1 MPELWRKLFGS
12 GARRRYE
19 AALDR
24 ATSELAAGRHTEA
37 LATLEQGLGD
47 GIRGYGEGAEELLVA
62 HYAAA
67 SAALAGGEL
76 ERAEAHG
83 RQGAALAARHGARSE
98 PPAHRFLETLA
109 AIEERR
115 AAMHL
120 GAAEGDALE
129 QALRA
134 YADAALR
141 AGDRRAVAAA
151 KNRLGLLLAR
161 TERREDAALEL
172 SEALAIRRSLGAAEA
187 RAALESAYN
196 LATCRPL
203 DQGAGAE
210 ALADAASLLDE
221 VVRGTRDASD
231 TAGREL
237 AESALHNLGVVRDE
251 RGELD
256 EARRLYERALS
267 LRAKRLGDD
276 HASLRPT
283 LSRLARLEHRAGRL
297 VFALGYYERALAI
310 ARRELP
316 EDDPIVRGLERWRD
330 ALTSGE
336 GEA

>member
-1 MPELWRKLFGS
+1 MRDLWRKLSGA

-24 ATSELAAGRHTEA
+24 ATSELASGRHTDA
-37 LATLEQGLGD
+37 LATLELGLKEGA
-47 GIRGYGEGAEELLVA
+47 RGYGEGAEELLVA

-67 SAALAGGEL
+67 SAALAGGVL
-76 ERAEAHG
+76 ERAEQHCQ
-83 RQGAALAARHGARSE
+83 RGASLAARHGARSE
-98 PPAHRFLETLA
+98 PPEHRFLETLA

-115 AAMHL
+115 DAAGG
-120 GAAEGDALE
+120 GAREGDALE
-129 QALRA
+129 RALRA
-134 YADAALR
+134 YADASLR

-161 TERREDAALEL
+161 SERRDEAVVEL
-172 SEALAIRRSLGAAEA
+172 SEALAIRRSLGTAEA
-187 RAALESAYN
+187 RSVLESAYN

-203 DQGAGAE
+203 DAGAGDE

-221 VVRGTRDASD
+221 VVRGTRDATD
-231 TAGREL
+231 AAGREL
-237 AESALHNLGVVRDE
+237 AESAHHNLGVVRDE
-251 RGELD
+251 RGDVD

-310 ARRELP
+310 ARRELA
-316 EDDPIVRGLERWRD
+316 EDDPIVIGLERWRD

>member
-1 MPELWRKLFGS
+1 VRDLWRKLFGS

-24 ATSELAAGRHTEA
+24 ATDELARGLHAEA
-37 LATLEQGLGD
+37 LATLERGLSD
-47 GIRGYGEGAEELLVA
+47 GVKGHGEGAEELLVA

-67 SAALAGGEL
+67 SAALAGGDL
-76 ERAEAHG
+76 ERAEAHCRLG
-83 RQGAALAARHGARSE
+83 VSLAARHGARSE
-98 PPAHRFLETLA
+98 PPEHRFLETLA

-115 AAMHL
+115 DTAR
-120 GAAEGDALE
+120 ESDALE
-129 QALRA
+129 RALRA
-134 YADAALR
+134 YADASLR
-141 AGDRRAVAAA
+141 AGDRRSVAAA

-161 TERREDAALEL
+161 TERRDEAAEEL
-172 SEALAIRRSLGAAEA
+172 AEALAIRRSLGAAEA
-187 RAALESAYN
+187 RATLESAYN

-203 DQGAGAE
+203 DGGAGDE

-221 VVRGTRDASD
+221 VVRGTRDATD
-231 TAGREL
+231 GAGREL
-237 AESALHNLGVVRDE
+237 AESAHHTLGVVRDE

-256 EARRLYERALS
+256 EARRLYERSLS

-310 ARRELP
+310 ARHELS
-316 EDDPIVRGLERWRD
+316 EDDAIVRALERWRD